1 MQLIAY
7 NSPLLALPSKV
18 LKVTLPVNSSH
29 FQHVQFRILNLILLV
44 QFNSLRIIP
53 FLTVFRLK
61 NKY

>member
-29 FQHVQFRILNLILLV
+29 FQHVQF
-44 QFNSLRIIP
+44 
-53 FLTVFRLK
+53 
-61 NKY
+61 